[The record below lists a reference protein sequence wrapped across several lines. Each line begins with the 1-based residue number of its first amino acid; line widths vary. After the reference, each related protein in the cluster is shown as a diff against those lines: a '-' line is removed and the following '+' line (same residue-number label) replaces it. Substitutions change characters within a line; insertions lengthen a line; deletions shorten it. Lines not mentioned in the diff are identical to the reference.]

1 MVRKYNLPIPDKSAN
16 KKVQRV
22 SKICGIIPARGGSKR
37 LPKKNL
43 LPLAGVPLIG
53 HTILAAQT
61 CPGITEC
68 IVSTE
73 NAEIKRVSMAY
84 GARVIDRPAHLAT
97 DEAQTHEVV
106 AHVLE
111 ELKAA
116 GELPDYIVLLQPTS
130 PLRQAAHMQAC
141 LEAFFASGA
150 ASAISVSKEEHH
162 PYKDFLV
169 QGGLLQPLFAG
180 QNPEL
185 VRQKLPEVYRQN
197 GAIYVLA
204 AELFLSSMVFF
215 NPPAL
220 AFIMDP
226 EDSIDIDTEVD
237 LLLTELIM
245 ARRKQGAA

>member
-1 MVRKYNLPIPDKSAN
+1 MVWKGKVPIQAKSAY
-16 KKVQRV
+16 KKVHRV

-37 LPKKNL
+37 LPRKNL

-61 CPGITEC
+61 CPGIMEC

-73 NAEIKRVSMAY
+73 DAEIKRVSLAY
-84 GARVIDRPAHLAT
+84 GARVVDRPAHLAT

-106 AHVLE
+106 AHVLQ
-111 ELKAA
+111 ELKAG
-116 GELPDYIVLLQPTS
+116 GELPDYLVLLQPTS
-130 PLRQAAHMQAC
+130 PLRQAADIQGC
-141 LEAFFASGA
+141 LEAFFASTA
-150 ASAISVSKEEHH
+150 ACAISVSKEEHH
-162 PYKDFLV
+162 PYKDFLM
-169 QGGLLQPLFAG
+169 QGGFLEPLFEG

-197 GAIYVLA
+197 GAIYLLSS
-204 AELFLSSMVFF
+204 ELFLSSMVFF

-220 AFIMDP
+220 AFIMNP

-237 LLLTELIM
+237 LLLAELIM
-245 ARRKQGAA
+245 ARRNKGAA